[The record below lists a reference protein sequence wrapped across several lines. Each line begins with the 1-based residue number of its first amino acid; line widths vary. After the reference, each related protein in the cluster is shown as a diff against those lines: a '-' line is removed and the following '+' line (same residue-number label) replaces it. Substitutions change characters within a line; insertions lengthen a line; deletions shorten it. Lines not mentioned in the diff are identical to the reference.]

1 VSSIDDADAGVGF
14 TVLGLDGETHD
25 EAARA
30 VMAHLGSTARTFINV
45 GDTPEALRRI
55 IADLAERHVE
65 INDRVKFEF
74 VLAPREPSGE
84 LAPLGRGTAASVRLT
99 RRRSYKK

>member
-30 VMAHLGSTARTFINV
+30 VMAHLGSTARTFI
-45 GDTPEALRRI
+45 TSATLPKR
-55 IADLAERHVE
+55 
-65 INDRVKFEF
+65 
-74 VLAPREPSGE
+74 
-84 LAPLGRGTAASVRLT
+84 
-99 RRRSYKK
+99 